1 MERRQKRRA
10 DVREE
15 IIDAAR
21 ELFSRKGYHNTQVT
35 DLIRSVGMSANTFY
49 AHFKDKKELF
59 EEVATRSI
67 DDLRLTLKRKR
78 ETKTPDDIV
87 ERLEKIK
94 ETYNTLFDFVEK
106 NPQQMLLI
114 IRGGFGIDERMD
126 EDIWRYFSYFA
137 SDLAEDFRKWKRL
150 GFIDGFDPLILGHMV
165 QGMTIQVAHSYLV
178 EKKFS
183 RKKAI
188 EHLIHVNKALLATY
202 LTDKGRERL
211 GLSLS

>member
-1 MERRQKRRA
+1 MEKKLKRRA
-10 DVREE
+10 DIREV

-21 ELFSRKGYHNTQVT
+21 ELFSKKGYHNTQVT
-35 DLIRSVGMSANTFY
+35 DIIRLVGMSANTFY

-59 EEVATRSI
+59 EEVATRNL
-67 DDLRLTLKRKR
+67 DDLAMTLKKMRK
-78 ETKTPDDIV
+78 TKTADDIL
-87 ERLEKIK
+87 ERLEKMK

-114 IRGGFGIDERMD
+114 IRGGFGVDKRLD
-126 EDIWRYFSYFA
+126 DDIWRYYNYFA
-137 SDLAEDFRKWKRL
+137 TDLAEDFKKWKRL
-150 GFIDGFDPLILGHMV
+150 GFIDGFDPVVLGHII

-188 EHLIHVNKALLATY
+188 ETLIQVNKAIMSIY
-202 LTDKGRERL
+202 LTEKGKRKL
-211 GLSLS
+211 GLIN